1 VLPDLSVS
9 VWAYLAAYAIAW
21 LALATVTWQWSVSR
35 MEAGRSGVLGI
46 AELAMA
52 LLSATLIGGAML
64 DAGEWAGA
72 ALIAGAALLVALEPD
87 SQDQNASG

>member
-1 VLPDLSVS
+1 
-9 VWAYLAAYAIAW
+9 
-21 LALATVTWQWSVSR
+21 
-35 MEAGRSGVLGI
+35 MEAGRSGVIAI

-72 ALIAGAALLVALEPD
+72 ALIAGAALLAALEPE
-87 SQDQNASG
+87 SQHQSTDG

>member
-1 VLPDLSVS
+1 M
-9 VWAYLAAYAIAW
+9 
-21 LALATVTWQWSVSR
+21 SR

-52 LLSATLIGGAML
+52 LLSATLIGGSML
-64 DAGEWAGA
+64 GAGEWAGA